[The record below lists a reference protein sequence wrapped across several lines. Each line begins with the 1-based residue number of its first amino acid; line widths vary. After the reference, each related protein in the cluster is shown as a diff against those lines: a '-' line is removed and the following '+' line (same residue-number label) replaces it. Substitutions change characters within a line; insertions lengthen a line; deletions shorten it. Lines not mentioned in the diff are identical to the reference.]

1 MSDNETHKPSAQ
13 PQRRDGGFAIRN
25 ETDFDVI
32 KIYLPSLQTR
42 SDGRSGF
49 YYYAED
55 RDNGLKFVPALPS
68 IQPYAHYLR
77 KRLPFFEEDLA
88 KGMSTST
95 WDDRYKTA
103 KVVVFFFVFVF
114 PLHHLHRVFLC
125 SFANVF
131 SYICTLHGKAKA
143 EVETI
148 RKKLDDPDFDDNVQ
162 RQSLTNKM
170 GTLELHIKSQFKQWE
185 QKARELDDEED
196 KGHLI
201 YYSTKDTDGVIVD
214 EDKIYHENPKLSED
228 ILAEEAVQVQE
239 ENEQIHLNE
248 YTIPSMDCGIFTD
261 DHAEDC
267 KRISFLKQKW
277 TQEKIE
283 RESRGDLYDLSGEW
297 WVRVTAYFS
306 TQAYDTRY

>member
-1 MSDNETHKPSAQ
+1 M
-13 PQRRDGGFAIRN
+13 
-25 ETDFDVI
+25 
-32 KIYLPSLQTR
+32 
-42 SDGRSGF
+42 
-49 YYYAED
+49 
-55 RDNGLKFVPALPS
+55 
-68 IQPYAHYLR
+68 
-77 KRLPFFEEDLA
+77 
-88 KGMSTST
+88 
-95 WDDRYKTA
+95 
-103 KVVVFFFVFVF
+103 
-114 PLHHLHRVFLC
+114 FLC

-131 SYICTLHGKAKA
+131 SYTCTLHGKAKA

-239 ENEQIHLNE
+239 ENEQINLNE

-267 KRISFLKQKW
+267 KRISLLKQKW

-297 WVRVTAYFS
+297 WVVSESDRVLFLDHKKQMQIIDELVENYLS
-306 TQAYDTRY
+306 LSQ